1 MPRKPV
7 EPKTVALN
15 PVGIVGLDGG
25 QDALGTGIAR
35 RLQRG
40 GLSVVTYAPAPV
52 SATLSR
58 LADES
63 GITLCESLREMASLL
78 PAPRTVWLTL
88 PAGLATRLAMD
99 ALQPVLAAGDIVVNA
114 ADGHFNEA
122 LQYAAI
128 LARQGIHHI
137 DAGIAAGAG
146 GGGGT
151 WGESNGYTIMLGG
164 DAAAVKKLAI
174 VLTALAAADGKGW
187 LHCGDSGAGHF
198 VRMAQGLM
206 ERSMMQSFSQGVE
219 FFGNWQGASQMNPA
233 ALEKIW
239 RHGGEMSNE
248 LQQLAEAYLA
258 QSVAQTSNP
267 TPAITLARSLSF
279 AASGAKMYMQGLEAL
294 LKQRGEG

>member
-7 EPKTVALN
+7 KPKPIALS

-25 QDALGTGIAR
+25 QDALSTGIAR

-52 SATLSR
+52 SANLSR

-63 GITLCESLREMASLL
+63 GITLCESLREMASLISV
-78 PAPRTVWLTL
+78 PRIVWLTL

-99 ALQPVLAAGDIVVNA
+99 ALQPVLAAGDIIVNT
-114 ADGHFNEA
+114 ADGHFNDA

-128 LARQGIHHI
+128 LARQGIHHV
-137 DAGIAAGAG
+137 DAGIADG
-146 GGGGT
+146 GGGF
-151 WGESNGYTIMLGG
+151 YTIMLGG
-164 DAAAVKKLAI
+164 DVVAVDKLGAM
-174 VLTALAAADGKGW
+174 LTILAAADGKGW

-219 FFGNWQGASQMNPA
+219 FFGNWQGAAQMNPA
-233 ALEKIW
+233 ALGKVW
-239 RHGGEMSNE
+239 QHGNEVSNE

-258 QSVAQTSNP
+258 QSTEQAGNP
-267 TPAITLARSLSF
+267 TPATTLARSLSF
-279 AASGAKMYMQGLEAL
+279 AASGAKMYMQGLEVL
-294 LKQRGEG
+294 LKQRGAGQ

>member
-7 EPKTVALN
+7 EPKPNVI
-15 PVGIVGLDGG
+15 GIVGLDGG
-25 QDALGTGIAR
+25 QDALSTGIAR

-52 SATLSR
+52 SANLSR

-63 GITLCESLREMASLL
+63 GITLCESLRELVALL

-88 PAGLATRLAMD
+88 PAGLAIRLAMD
-99 ALQPVLAAGDIVVNA
+99 ALQPVLAAGDIVVNT

-137 DAGIAAGAG
+137 DAGIADGP
-146 GGGGT
+146 

-164 DAAAVKKLAI
+164 DAAAVNDEKLATA
-174 VLTALAAADGKGW
+174 LTALAAADGKGW

-219 FFGNWQGASQMNPA
+219 FFGNWQGTSQMNPA
-233 ALEKIW
+233 ALEKVW
-239 RHGGEMSNE
+239 RHGSDVSNE

-258 QSVAQTSNP
+258 QSAEQAANPLP

-294 LKQRGEG
+294 LKQRGTGQ

>member
-1 MPRKPV
+1 MPRKPA
-7 EPKTVALN
+7 EPKPNVI
-15 PVGIVGLDGG
+15 GIVGLDGG
-25 QDALGTGIAR
+25 QDAPGTGIVR

-52 SATLSR
+52 STTLSR

-63 GITLCESLREMASLL
+63 GIILCESLREMASLL

-88 PAGLATRLAMD
+88 PTGLATRLAMD
-99 ALQPVLAAGDIVVNA
+99 ALQPVLAAGDTIVNA

-128 LARQGIHHI
+128 LARKGIHHI
-137 DAGIAAGAG
+137 DAGIADGP
-146 GGGGT
+146 

-164 DAAAVKKLAI
+164 DAAAVKKLGAMLS
-174 VLTALAAADGKGW
+174 VLAAADGKGW
-187 LHCGDSGAGHF
+187 LHCGGSGAGHF

-206 ERSMMQSFSQGVE
+206 ERSMAQSFSQGVE
-219 FFGNWQGASQMNPA
+219 FFGNWQGTSQMNPG
-233 ALEKIW
+233 ALEKVW
-239 RHGGEMSNE
+239 RHGGDVSNE
-248 LQQLAEAYLA
+248 LQQLAETYLA
-258 QSVAQTSNP
+258 QAVEQAGST

-279 AASGAKMYMQGLEAL
+279 AASGAKMYMQGLEVL

>member
-1 MPRKPV
+1 MSRKPA
-7 EPKTVALN
+7 EPKPNVN
-15 PVGIVGLDGG
+15 VIGMVGLDGG
-25 QDALGTGIAR
+25 QDALSTGIAR

-40 GLSVVTYAPAPV
+40 GLSVMTYAPAPV
-52 SATLSR
+52 SVTISG

-63 GITLCESLREMASLL
+63 GITLCESLREMASLISV
-78 PAPRTVWLTL
+78 PRIVWLTL

-99 ALQPVLAAGDIVVNA
+99 ALQPVLAAGDIIVNT
-114 ADGHFNEA
+114 ADGHFNDA

-128 LARQGIHHI
+128 LARQGIHHV
-137 DAGIAAGAG
+137 DAGIADG
-146 GGGGT
+146 GGGGF

-164 DAAAVKKLAI
+164 DDVAVKKLAT

-206 ERSMMQSFSQGVE
+206 ERSVMQSFSQGME
-219 FFGNWQGASQMNPA
+219 FFGNWQGAAQMNPA

-239 RHGGEMSNE
+239 RHGGEVNNE

-258 QSVAQTSNP
+258 QSVTQTSTP

-279 AASGAKMYMQGLEAL
+279 AASGAKMYAQGLEAL
-294 LKQRGEG
+294 LKQRGAGQ